1 MALTQVTGPYP
12 IFTDLDGTPLDDGYL
27 YIGLIN
33 QDPEQN
39 PIQVFWDANL
49 TIPATQPIRTS
60 NGYAYR
66 NGTPALIY
74 TAGAFS
80 ITIRNKREEFVLYSP
95 VGYGFD
101 PAAASASVVKNDF
114 TGNGV
119 QVAFVLSA
127 SPSTILATNIFI
139 NGVYQEK
146 DSYTLAGNTIT
157 FSIAPPLSSSIEVM
171 TNETGVINSGSATDI
186 SYTASLPAATAQ
198 TVQTKL
204 EQYISVKDF
213 GAVGDGVTNDTV
225 AIQAALNSG
234 ATVIQGIPGETYL
247 VSASGTVTVN
257 AVAFSYCLLVAN
269 GTTFDLNGS
278 TVKQANAQNSSVIAL
293 NGSTDTKVING
304 TVDSNEANQTTPATG
319 SMAGV
324 LIHNCIRPKID
335 NITAINNREY
345 AGRFL
350 KNTGGSYT
358 NLSCLGSDGDAWSF
372 GIDGGWSAQVTDAFI
387 DNIYAE
393 NCLGTFGSS
402 QGNPAIFTVQ
412 RCQVGKVRGS
422 NCAAG
427 IKIQDSSADSFFDSL
442 TFTGPTNGSTNSG
455 VKVQGNV
462 GAGIYPT
469 RIRINS
475 INSRNCFG
483 NGLFVNAVDS
493 LEIGQYHGFEN
504 GAGVGATGSDQYDI
518 DINVNANGRVLLGA
532 IDIVTPKTIG
542 FRATGE
548 GYVKLDALNVTGPT
562 GVGCLVAMGTA
573 GSFYA
578 DDIQVLDPTAT
589 MTQALKV
596 TGALR
601 GRVKNVVTNALHS
614 TTNARVQI
622 QNLFN
627 FEVDTILLGSTNVID
642 NVVQLTNAA
651 TSTAVTCGHIWRE
664 YVGGAS
670 NYFHPIIA
678 LIPFNATTAALGN
691 MRVTVVDGSS
701 GTGFSINHAAAGAS
715 DFVMYKCIG
724 WQCVA
729 RASS

>member
-1 MALTQVTGPYP
+1 MAALSIQVPYPVFYDRDGQPLDNGNIYIGVANLDPVTNPLQVYYDEALTITASQPLVTSG
-12 IFTDLDGTPLDDGYL
+12 GY
-27 YIGLIN
+27 
-33 QDPEQN
+33 
-39 PIQVFWDANL
+39 V
-49 TIPATQPIRTS
+49 
-60 NGYAYR
+60 YR
-66 NGTPALIY
+66 NGTPTQLYVNAND
-74 TAGAFS
+74 FS
-80 ITIRNKREEFVLYSP
+80 ITVNDSKNLFVYSFP
-95 VGYGFD
+95 EATGIGVG
-101 PAAASASVVKNDF
+101 AANVEYNPPF
-114 TGNGV
+114 TGAVTSNYS
-119 QVAFVLSA
+119 VADKLS
-127 SPSTILATNIFI
+127 
-139 NGVYQEK
+139 
-146 DSYTLAGNTIT
+146 
-157 FSIAPPLSSSIEVM
+157 
-171 TNETGVINSGSATDI
+171 
-186 SYTASLPAATAQ
+186 Q
-198 TVQTKL
+198 TV
-204 EQYISVKDF
+204 SVKDF
-213 GAVGDGVTNDTV
+213 GAVGNGIANDTV

-234 ATVIQGIPGETYL
+234 AAVIQGVPGETYL
-247 VSASGTVTVN
+247 VSASGTVSVN
-257 AVAFSYCLLVAN
+257 SVAFSYCLLVAN

-293 NGSTDTKVING
+293 NGLTDAGVING

-324 LIHNCIRPKID
+324 LIHDCTRPQID

-358 NLSCLGSDGDAWSF
+358 NLSCLDSYGDGWSF
-372 GIDGGWSAQVTDAFI
+372 GIDGGWSAHITDAFI

-393 NCLGTFGSS
+393 NCLGTFGSLE
-402 QGNPAIFTVQ
+402 GNPVIFTVQ

-427 IKIQDSSADSFFDSL
+427 IKIQDSSSDSFFDSL

-455 VKVQGNV
+455 VKIQGNA

-469 RIRINS
+469 RIRVNS

-483 NGLFVNAVDS
+483 NGLFVNDVNS
-493 LEIGQYHGFEN
+493 VEIAQYQGYQN
-504 GAGVGATGSDQYDI
+504 GAGVGATGSNQYDCTI
-518 DINVNANGRVLLGA
+518 EVNASGNVLLGA
-532 IDIVTPKTIG
+532 FDIDTPKTVG

-601 GRVKNVVTNALHS
+601 GRVKNVVTDALHS

-627 FEVDTILLGSTNVID
+627 FEIDTILLGSTDVID
-642 NVVQLTNAA
+642 DVVQLTNTA

-664 YVGGAS
+664 YTGGAS
-670 NYFHPIIA
+670 NYFQPIIV
-678 LIPFNATTAALGN
+678 LIPYNSATAALGN
-691 MRVTVVDGSS
+691 MRVTVTDGSS

-715 DFVMYKCIG
+715 NFVMYKVIG
-724 WQCVA
+724 WQCAA